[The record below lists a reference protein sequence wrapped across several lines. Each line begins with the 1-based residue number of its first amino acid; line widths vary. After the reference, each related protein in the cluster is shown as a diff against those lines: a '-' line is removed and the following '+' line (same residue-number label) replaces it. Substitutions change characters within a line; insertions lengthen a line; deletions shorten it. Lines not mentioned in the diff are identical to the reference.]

1 MDLRS
6 VSEELV
12 SLIRRYRSRRS
23 GTTRK
28 TLLSR
33 DVLPPMSESTRVTE
47 KGQATIPKELRE
59 KYDLDPGDEVVW
71 IDTDEGIVVKKRTRT
86 GARGL
91 LVPED
96 TPDEKR
102 EAVAEELSRRLR
114 NRRDR
119 NYEDA

>member
-1 MDLRS
+1 
-6 VSEELV
+6 
-12 SLIRRYRSRRS
+12 
-23 GTTRK
+23 
-28 TLLSR
+28 
-33 DVLPPMSESTRVTE
+33 MSESTRVTE
-47 KGQATIPKELRE
+47 KGQATIPKELRD

-96 TPDEKR
+96 MPEMKR
-102 EAVAEELSRRLR
+102 EEVAEGLSQRLR
-114 NRRDR
+114 DRRDR

>member
-1 MDLRS
+1 
-6 VSEELV
+6 
-12 SLIRRYRSRRS
+12 
-23 GTTRK
+23 
-28 TLLSR
+28 
-33 DVLPPMSESTRVTE
+33 MSESTRVTE
-47 KGQATIPKELRE
+47 KGQATIPKELRD

-96 TPDEKR
+96 MPEKKR
-102 EAVAEELSRRLR
+102 EEVAEGLSQRLR
-114 NRRDR
+114 DRRDR

>member
-1 MDLRS
+1 
-6 VSEELV
+6 
-12 SLIRRYRSRRS
+12 
-23 GTTRK
+23 
-28 TLLSR
+28 
-33 DVLPPMSESTRVTE
+33 MSKSTRLTE

-59 KYDLDPGDEVVW
+59 KYNLDPGDEVVW

-102 EAVAEELSRRLR
+102 KEVAEELSQRLR
-114 NRRDR
+114 DRRDR